1 MTNED
6 YIAELIW
13 RLIAIVQ
20 ESARQQSASAAYNAR
35 RQAEKRKAAT

>member
-6 YIAELIW
+6 YIADLIS
-13 RLIAIVQ
+13 RLILVVQ

-35 RQAEKRKAAT
+35 RRGEKRKATT